1 MKEIEFSAKIATDIT
16 IEKKIKNAVNEE
28 IDIKINNLF
37 KNNSFFKLKSNN
49 SLKRSQNLII
59 ICLNSFLKVI
69 DPQVFLTSL
78 VLSTILFCNTNQSHT
93 Q

>member
-28 IDIKINNLF
+28 IDIKINNIF

-69 DPQVFLTSL
+69 DPQVFCIDL
-78 VLSTILFCNTNQSHT
+78 
-93 Q
+93 